1 MVDMMNNVAPA
12 APVASAPVD
21 LSNDGVNSAK
31 DIFAEFERK
40 LGYSQDEQMDDLSKA
55 KKYEDKS
62 VEDLYGEFNGEKTGE
77 ELVDGAKEG
86 ENVQQT
92 QQTEEKPSDEF
103 KYEFKGKVGSQEKE
117 LAFNNKQELDNWI
130 KKGYVADVL
139 YTKNKELQQQVAE
152 AQQYK
157 EGHEFAQRFDKMVA
171 ENPQK
176 VLEAIIE
183 DMDEGVLSQWLIE
196 KAEHLSRD
204 PKEREYERRL
214 KEAEM
219 IKQQMA
225 EMRAEREQIEQQRVQ
240 SAQEADRYAVQTWG
254 ESILGKVKT
263 SLPEEHYPIMEDV
276 LRSSLLEGKHMQANG
291 EVVTIKTLDKIFAR
305 RAKPLIDLIKARGVN
320 QSTVNAKVGETIA
333 GKKQDGL
340 SRIQQATS
348 SAQRSSKPPMEDA
361 NISKM
366 FDSLIDGVSAGRYK
380 MRQ

>member
-1 MVDMMNNVAPA
+1 MADMMNNVAPA
-12 APVASAPVD
+12 APVTSAPVD

-55 KKYEDKS
+55 KKYEEKS

-77 ELVDGAKEG
+77 ELVDGAKDG
-86 ENVQQT
+86 ENL
-92 QQTEEKPSDEF
+92 QQTEQAEEKPAEEF

-139 YTKNKELQQQVAE
+139 YTKNKELQQQVAD

-183 DMDEGVLSQWLIE
+183 DMDESVLSQWLIE

-204 PKEREYERRL
+204 PKEREYERKL

-225 EMRAEREQIEQQRVQ
+225 EMRAEREQIEQQRIQ

-348 SAQRSSKPPMEDA
+348 SAQRSSKPPSEDA

-366 FDSLIDGVSAGRYK
+366 FDQLIDGVSTGRYK